1 MGLLYSQCWSFPKSC
16 QRCLIQREV
25 RSHPDH
31 SLILHLCA
39 HRSLCEV
46 YSCFLMSVLFTP
58 YWIILQMCLI
68 KVLMVA
74 ASSLL
79 VVRHFFFF
87 LSSYYQQRLCSS
99 LPLQCTDES
108 FSGPVP
114 ALICVLPSH
123 TPLPTCLRHLEL
135 PAESLIVLFQ
145 L

>member
-1 MGLLYSQCWSFPKSC
+1 MLYSQCWSFPKSC

-79 VVRHFFFF
+79 VVRHSSFFSVFI
-87 LSSYYQQRLCSS
+87 LPATS
-99 LPLQCTDES
+99 LFKFALQCTDES

-135 PAESLIVLFQ
+135 PAESLLVLFQ